1 MKKPSFS
8 KNDAKGVWAVLWRV
22 LVFGPFVWIAGFA
35 IMLLV
40 MGAFALPP
48 IYATVAF
55 ISGGWPL
62 GIAVLIPWFVLLRY
76 RRQIFC
82 WALGGVDHGCV

>member
-1 MKKPSFS
+1 MPNFS

-22 LVFGPFVWIAGFA
+22 LVFGPFVWIAGVA

-48 IYATVAF
+48 IYATTAF
-55 ISGGWPL
+55 TSGDWPI

-76 RRQIFC
+76 HRQIFR
-82 WALGGVDHGCV
+82 WAFEGFDHGSV